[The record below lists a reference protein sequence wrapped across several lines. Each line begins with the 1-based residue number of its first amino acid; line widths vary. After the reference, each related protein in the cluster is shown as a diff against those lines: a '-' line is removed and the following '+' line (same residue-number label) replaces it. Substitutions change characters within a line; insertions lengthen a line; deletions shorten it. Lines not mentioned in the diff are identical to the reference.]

1 MLDAEINRIVANNIA
16 QTCNEL
22 MEKTR
27 PFPSEKL
34 EECASSIYD
43 AMQNLGELYRA
54 LQDYKKG
61 NEQSLINLK

>member
-1 MLDAEINRIVANNIA
+1 MNDAELNRIVANNIA

-34 EECASSIYD
+34 EECQSAIYS
-43 AMQNLGELYRA
+43 AMQSLGELYRA
-54 LQDYKKG
+54 LQDYNNGK
-61 NEQSLINLK
+61 EESLLKIK